1 MYVRDEMHRP
11 NNKSPGVSA
20 TIKSDL
26 TEIIILPFCINNS
39 FNDIASGFWNS
50 FWPNQLVE
58 SS

>member
-39 FNDIASGFWNS
+39 FNGIASGF
-50 FWPNQLVE
+50 
-58 SS
+58 